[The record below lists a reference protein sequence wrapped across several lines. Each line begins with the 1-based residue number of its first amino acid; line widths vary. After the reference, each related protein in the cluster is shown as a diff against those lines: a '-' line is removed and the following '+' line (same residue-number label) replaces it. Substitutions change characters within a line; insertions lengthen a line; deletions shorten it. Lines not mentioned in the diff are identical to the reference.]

1 MITLNILQHLE
12 DNNLGTLNIDG
23 SSTGSRLLWWEKL
36 PEGKSGIYI
45 LSDGAPLDRAL
56 KTTQNFT
63 LYSRGSSNDVEGNQW
78 LEDILTFFQTDCY
91 PVCDL
96 PIVPGYSDNEY
107 TNVTIIPSSNI
118 QNIGKDDTNRLI
130 WSASATVTYTKKET
144 V

>member
-1 MITLNILQHLE
+1 MITLHVLQLLE
-12 DNNLGTLNIDG
+12 DNGYGQVNLEGNLTGTD
-23 SSTGSRLLWWEKL
+23 LLFWEKL
-36 PEGKSGIYI
+36 PEGQTGVYI

-56 KTTQNFT
+56 KTSQNFT
-63 LYSRGSSNDVEGNQW
+63 LYARGTNDVQGNQW
-78 LEDILTFFQTDCY
+78 LEDILTFFSKECY

-107 TNVTIIPSSNI
+107 TNVTIIPSSNT